1 MGTSEY
7 LPATPLLGYNLPWG
21 GMGMS
26 QELLMR
32 NCSWSCP
39 LSGFGLS
46 VGCC

>member
-1 MGTSEY
+1 MVTSEY

-39 LSGFGLS
+39 LSGFGL
-46 VGCC
+46 